1 MIIDF
6 SIENFRS
13 IHEELTLSMLN
24 GRPRAKNEHLS
35 KLPKLLKTKGILP
48 VGMIFGGN
56 ASGKT
61 NLLLALLN
69 LKQLVLR
76 GVPADSSV
84 SAYDPYLLAE
94 HPGAPTRFSITFLAD
109 DDNIYHYGISFT
121 GERIVREVLE
131 LLTPASAIT
140 LFLREDGEIDPSGL
154 TDKQQKNTEEGF
166 LEFIATGTRP
176 EQPFIAEARQ
186 RNVGGIRA
194 IIAWFATSLEY
205 ISPNHRPEGL
215 VHLTKRDHS
224 FREYLET
231 QTRAADLGV
240 NTLILH
246 DTPLDENTSIP
257 PDLKEHLRKKLNNGD
272 HVTLTTHGVHG
283 SAQHDFLLASKAND
297 RITVT
302 NIKLGHRT
310 AVGTDIPFDH
320 HQESDG
326 TRRLMELLVAF
337 YELEKEE
344 SRRVFVIDEL
354 DRSLHPFITRLM
366 VSRFLKRTGKERRAQ
381 LIFTTHDISL
391 MDEDLFRHDEIIFLE
406 KDPETCSTTLFS
418 LDDLQ
423 LRSVKRIR
431 AAYLNGSL
439 GGVPR
444 TAEIEAY

>member
-6 SIENFRS
+6 SIKNFRS
-13 IHEELTLSMLN
+13 IHDEVNLSMLN
-24 GRPRAKNEHLS
+24 GRTRSKREHLS

-48 VGMIFGGN
+48 IGMVLGGN

-61 NLLLALLN
+61 NLLLALLK
-69 LKQLVLR
+69 LKQFVLQ
-76 GVPADSSV
+76 GVSTDSAI
-84 SAYDPYLLAE
+84 SAYDPYLLSGTS
-94 HPGAPTRFSITFLAD
+94 GAPTCFDITFLAD
-109 DDNIYHYGISFT
+109 DDNIYHYNISFT
-121 GERIVREVLE
+121 GEKIVSELLE
-131 LLTPASAIT
+131 LLTPSSAIT
-140 LFLREDGEIDPSGL
+140 LFNRDNDLIDPSGL
-154 TDKQQKNTEEGF
+154 ADKQQENTKEGF

-176 EQPFIAEARQ
+176 EQPFMAEARQ
-186 RNVGGIRA
+186 RNVGGIIA
-194 IIAWFATSLEY
+194 ITTWFSKSLEY
-205 ISPNHRPEGL
+205 ISPEHRPEGL

-240 NTLILH
+240 STLILH
-246 DTPLDENTSIP
+246 DTLLDENSSIP
-257 PDLKEHLRKKLNNGD
+257 KEVKELLRKNLNNGG
-272 HVTLTTHGVHG
+272 HATLSTHGVHG
-283 SAQHDFLLASKAND
+283 STQHDFFLASKEND

-310 AVGTDIPFDH
+310 TAGKNIPFDH

-337 YELEKEE
+337 YELEKDG
-344 SRRVFVIDEL
+344 SRRVFIIDEL

-366 VSRFLKRTGKERRAQ
+366 VTRFLKRAAKNRRAQ
-381 LIFTTHDISL
+381 LIFTTHDVSL
-391 MDEDLFRHDEIIFLE
+391 MDEEVFRHDEIICLE
-406 KDPETCSTTLFS
+406 KSPDTCSTNLFT

-431 AAYLNGSL
+431 SAYLNGSL